1 MALAPL
7 TQIGPD
13 NAGNFEYQWDNDV
26 FAVHLL
32 SDIGRKRS
40 HNEDSCILC
49 APENPNIA
57 NLHGCLFAVA
67 DGMGGANA
75 GELASRLALTTI
87 AEHYYNVTFSSQT
100 RPVRLRESVERA
112 NERVFQEAESN
123 PERHGMGTTLS
134 ALLIHGDCMYVAQV
148 GDSRIYL
155 LRDRNLIQVTDDHS
169 LVAEQVKSGFITEEE
184 ARNHSMKNLITRAV
198 GIKDS
203 VKVDLF
209 ATRVKQ
215 GDTLLICSD
224 GLSNLVEFDQI
235 CRMMAM
241 EKVQGVARI
250 LVGNAIE
257 NGGTDNVTAVVVRIM
272 SQPVRVPLQ
281 EGAEPV
287 VFPKRGFLAW
297 MRNLLGFDPA

>member
-7 TQIGPD
+7 TQIGPES
-13 NAGNFEYQWDNDV
+13 AGNFEYQWENDIL
-26 FAVHLL
+26 AAHLL
-32 SDIGRKRS
+32 TDIGRKRS

-49 APENPNIA
+49 APENPAISK
-57 NLHGCLFAVA
+57 LHGFLFAVA

-87 AEHYYNVTFSSQT
+87 AEFYYNVTFSSQT
-100 RPVRLRESVERA
+100 RPTRLREAVERA
-112 NERVFQEAESN
+112 NERVFQEAEGN

-134 ALLIHGDCMYVAQV
+134 TVLIHGDCLYVAQV
-148 GDSRIYL
+148 GDSRVYL
-155 LRDRNLIQVTDDHS
+155 LRDRKLVQVTEDHS
-169 LVAEQVKSGFITEEE
+169 LVAEQVRSGFITEEE

-198 GIKDS
+198 GIKDT

-209 ATRVKQ
+209 SARIQQ

-224 GLSNLVEFDQI
+224 GLSNLVEFDLI
-235 CRMMAM
+235 RRMMAM

-257 NGGTDNVTAVVVRIM
+257 NGGTDNVTAVVIRILA
-272 SQPVRVPLQ
+272 QPPHVILE

-287 VFPKRGFLAW
+287 ALPRRGIFNWIRRFFA
-297 MRNLLGFDPA
+297 RD